1 MTTSGGSGV
10 WRLVGRFAART
21 LAIGAL
27 AAMVLA
33 TIPAPQVP
41 INVRWRAGVTDEHR
55 IALER
60 QFHLTEGR
68 VTEATTRAYLLTDTS
83 TDNIRALV
91 QHASVDDT
99 ANLNRVRF
107 RPPFAYDRARTI
119 PAYALIAGLAGAVL
133 WLAAPRAAALLRT
146 PVRVPDP
153 LALAAAAGLPI
164 LLAAAALL
172 IVVAA
177 ALDTPLLW
185 R

>member
-1 MTTSGGSGV
+1 MMSSGGSGV

-27 AAMVLA
+27 AAAVFA

-41 INVRWRAGVTDEHR
+41 INVRWTPGVTDEER

-60 QFHLTEGR
+60 RFQLTGGR

-83 TDNIRALV
+83 TDNIRALI
-91 QHASVDDT
+91 QHAAVDDT
-99 ANLNRVRF
+99 ANLNRLRF
-107 RPPFAYDRARTI
+107 RPPFAYDRARII
-119 PAYALIAGLAGAVL
+119 PVYAVIAGLAGAVL

-146 PVRVPDP
+146 PVRVPES
-153 LALAAAAGLPI
+153 LALGAAAGFPV
-164 LLAAAALL
+164 LLAGAALA

-177 ALDTPLLW
+177 ALDLRPLW